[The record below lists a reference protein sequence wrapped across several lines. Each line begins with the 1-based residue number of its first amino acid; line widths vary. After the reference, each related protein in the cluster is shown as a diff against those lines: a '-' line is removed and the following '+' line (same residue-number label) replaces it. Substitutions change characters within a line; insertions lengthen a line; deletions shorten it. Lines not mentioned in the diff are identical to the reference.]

1 MARKNDAFYFDS
13 FDRSA
18 EYAGQAVAL
27 LSEVM
32 HDYDPSRLQERMAQ
46 MHAIEQAADEV
57 RHALVDELVTAFIT
71 PIDRED
77 VALLSDYL
85 DSVVDE
91 IEGVLHRL
99 YYDNVQEIRPD
110 ALDML
115 DKVVD
120 EVGQMRGLVAEMRRF
135 KRSKTLRERVFTIN
149 HVEQEADSLFVN
161 ALRDL
166 HTTCS
171 DPLAVFAWHEVY
183 TQLEECADACEKVAD
198 VIDNV
203 VMKNS

>member
-18 EYAGQAVAL
+18 EYACQAVQL
-27 LSEVM
+27 LADVM
-32 HDYDPSRLQERMAQ
+32 RHYDPDTLQERMGQ

-77 VALLSDYL
+77 IALLSDYL

-99 YYDNVQEIRPD
+99 YYDNVREIRPD
-110 ALDML
+110 ALVTL
-115 DKVVD
+115 DKVVE
-120 EVGQMRGLVAEMRRF
+120 EVGQMKDLVAEMRRF
-135 KRSKTLRERVFTIN
+135 KRVQDPARARV
-149 HVEQEADSLFVN
+149 HDQPHRAGGGYDVRGCVAH
-161 ALRDL
+161 AAHRRDR
-166 HTTCS
+166 
-171 DPLAVFAWHEVY
+171 PAVRVRLA
-183 TQLEECADACEKVAD
+183 
-198 VIDNV
+198 
-203 VMKNS
+203 